1 MAEYDDGAYYEVQLN
16 NKQLVFFFM
25 AALAI
30 AVVVFLC
37 GVMVG
42 RGVRDATL
50 AVAQN
55 DITAG
60 PSSGANKPVPT
71 AKAAPSTPEL
81 DYARRLESDDVPSR
95 LGSQSPETVKST
107 SPETVTSARASASGN
122 GGASTT
128 RAAASDPT
136 PRETA
141 SASTPART
149 APPEP
154 RPSSISTAS
163 VPLPAAGSARL
174 GTDNGPF
181 TIQVVALKTEDA
193 AQSLLTRLKGKNYR
207 AYLEGGTDAGLHRV
221 RVGRF
226 ATRAE
231 AERVAARLR
240 DEEKFKPYITQ

>member
-60 PSSGANKPVPT
+60 TLP
-71 AKAAPSTPEL
+71 KAASTPRVTTAAARPEL
-81 DYARRLESDDVPSR
+81 DYTPRLESDGVPKR
-95 LGSQSPETVKST
+95 LEPMRST
-107 SPETVTSARASASGN
+107 SPESAASA
-122 GGASTT
+122 APREVAPTP
-128 RAAASDPT
+128 RAAAP
-136 PRETA
+136 ETVA
-141 SASTPART
+141 PAP
-149 APPEP
+149 APPPPPPPP
-154 RPSSISTAS
+154 RR
-163 VPLPAAGSARL
+163 AATL
-174 GTDNGPF
+174 GADSGVF

-193 AQSLLTRLKGKNYR
+193 AQSLLSRLRGKNYR
-207 AYLEGGTDAGLHRV
+207 AYLEAGSDAGLHRV

-231 AERVAARLR
+231 AETVAAKLR
-240 DEEKFKPYITQ
+240 DEEKFRPYITQ

>member
-55 DITAG
+55 DITA
-60 PSSGANKPVPT
+60 T
-71 AKAAPSTPEL
+71 ALPKAAPASRVVEKAQARPEL
-81 DYARRLESDDVPSR
+81 DYTARLESDDVPSR
-95 LGSQSPETVKST
+95 LEPVPSSSPESALEARRPA
-107 SPETVTSARASASGN
+107 SPPQKPAVVPASA
-122 GGASTT
+122 
-128 RAAASDPT
+128 
-136 PRETA
+136 PRPA
-141 SASTPART
+141 PAR
-149 APPEP
+149 
-154 RPSSISTAS
+154 STIGAES
-163 VPLPAAGSARL
+163 GA
-174 GTDNGPF
+174 F

-193 AQSLLTRLKGKNYR
+193 AQSLLARLQGKNYR
-207 AYLEGGTDAGLHRV
+207 AYLEGGGDAGLHRV

-226 ATRAE
+226 SSRAE
-231 AERVAARLR
+231 AEKVAAKLR

>member
-55 DITAG
+55 DIATATA
-60 PSSGANKPVPT
+60 PKP
-71 AKAAPSTPEL
+71 AAAARTTPAASRPEL
-81 DYARRLESDDVPSR
+81 DYTDRLESDEVPKKLEPIR
-95 LGSQSPETVKST
+95 AESPESQTPAPT
-107 SPETVTSARASASGN
+107 RASAPTEQ
-122 GGASTT
+122 APAP
-128 RAAASDPT
+128 AAAP
-136 PRETA
+136 PPPPPKRA
-141 SASTPART
+141 SNT
-149 APPEP
+149 
-154 RPSSISTAS
+154 
-163 VPLPAAGSARL
+163 L
-174 GTDNGPF
+174 GADSGAF

-193 AQSLLTRLKGKNYR
+193 ANSLLSRLKGKNYR

-231 AERVAARLR
+231 AESVLAKLR
-240 DEEKFKPYITQ
+240 EEEKFRPYITQ

>member
-55 DITAG
+55 DIA
-60 PSSGANKPVPT
+60 PT
-71 AKAAPSTPEL
+71 TIPKASPPPRAATVAARPEL
-81 DYARRLESDDVPSR
+81 DYTPRLESDEVPTR
-95 LGSQSPETVKST
+95 LEPMRST
-107 SPETVTSARASASGN
+107 SPESTVASSVRPAPTKPAEAPAPKPASPPSAPKTTSTLGADSG
-122 GGASTT
+122 A
-128 RAAASDPT
+128 
-136 PRETA
+136 
-141 SASTPART
+141 
-149 APPEP
+149 
-154 RPSSISTAS
+154 
-163 VPLPAAGSARL
+163 
-174 GTDNGPF
+174 F

-193 AQSLLTRLKGKNYR
+193 AQSLLSRLKGKNYR
-207 AYLEGGTDAGLHRV
+207 AYLEAGTDAGLHRV

-231 AERVAARLR
+231 AENVAAKLR
-240 DEEKFKPYITQ
+240 DEEKFRPYITQ

>member
-60 PSSGANKPVPT
+60 TLP
-71 AKAAPSTPEL
+71 KATSTPRATTVAARPAL
-81 DYARRLESDDVPSR
+81 DYTPRLESDEVPKR
-95 LGSQSPETVKST
+95 LEPMRST
-107 SPETVTSARASASGN
+107 SPENTAGQPPREAAPAPRASVPA
-122 GGASTT
+122 
-128 RAAASDPT
+128 
-136 PRETA
+136 
-141 SASTPART
+141 TPAQT
-149 APPEP
+149 APPPPAP
-154 RPSSISTAS
+154 RRAST
-163 VPLPAAGSARL
+163 L
-174 GTDNGPF
+174 GADSGAF

-193 AQSLLTRLKGKNYR
+193 AQSLLSRLRGKNYR
-207 AYLEGGTDAGLHRV
+207 AYLEAGSDAGLHRV

-231 AERVAARLR
+231 AETVAAKLR
-240 DEEKFKPYITQ
+240 DEEKFRPYITQ

>member
-55 DITAG
+55 DIASGTLPKATSTPRATTA
-60 PSSGANKPVPT
+60 
-71 AKAAPSTPEL
+71 AARPEL
-81 DYARRLESDDVPSR
+81 DYTPRLESDEVPKSLEPMR
-95 LGSQSPETVKST
+95 ST
-107 SPETVTSARASASGN
+107 SPENSAS
-122 GGASTT
+122 
-128 RAAASDPT
+128 PT

-141 SASTPART
+141 PT
-149 APPEP
+149 P
-154 RPSSISTAS
+154 RPSAPATAAPTIPPPAPRRAST
-163 VPLPAAGSARL
+163 L
-174 GTDNGPF
+174 GADSGAF

-193 AQSLLTRLKGKNYR
+193 AQSLLSRLRGKNYR
-207 AYLEGGTDAGLHRV
+207 AYLEAGSDAGLHRV

-231 AERVAARLR
+231 AETVAAKLR
-240 DEEKFKPYITQ
+240 DEEKFRPYITQ

>member
-1 MAEYDDGAYYEVQLN
+1 MTEYDDGAYYEVQLN

-60 PSSGANKPVPT
+60 PQTNAVPV
-71 AKAAPSTPEL
+71 AKSAVESRPEL
-81 DYARRLESDDVPSR
+81 DYARRLESNDVPR
-95 LGSQSPETVKST
+95 QLDPPGTMKST
-107 SPETVTSARASASGN
+107 SPETVVTDRSQPPAGDSGTREASSARPARPEPGRPTPRTSETA
-122 GGASTT
+122 T
-128 RAAASDPT
+128 RAAAD
-136 PRETA
+136 A
-141 SASTPART
+141 SPM
-149 APPEP
+149 
-154 RPSSISTAS
+154 
-163 VPLPAAGSARL
+163 RL
-174 GTDNGPF
+174 GKESGPF

-193 AQSLLTRLKGKNYR
+193 AQSLLARLRGKNYR
-207 AYLEGGTDAGLHRV
+207 AYLESESDAGLHRV

>member
-1 MAEYDDGAYYEVQLN
+1 MVEYDDGAYYEVQLN

-55 DITAG
+55 DIAAGTLPKATSASRATTA
-60 PSSGANKPVPT
+60 
-71 AKAAPSTPEL
+71 AARPEL
-81 DYARRLESDDVPSR
+81 DYTPRLESDEVQKSLEPMR
-95 LGSQSPETVKST
+95 ST
-107 SPETVTSARASASGN
+107 SPENTASPTPRGVASAPRASAPETAAPPPPAPAPRR
-122 GGASTT
+122 AST
-128 RAAASDPT
+128 
-136 PRETA
+136 
-141 SASTPART
+141 
-149 APPEP
+149 
-154 RPSSISTAS
+154 
-163 VPLPAAGSARL
+163 L
-174 GTDNGPF
+174 GADSGPF

-193 AQSLLTRLKGKNYR
+193 AQSLLSRLKGKNYR
-207 AYLEGGTDAGLHRV
+207 AYLEAGSDAGLHRV

-231 AERVAARLR
+231 AETVAAKLR
-240 DEEKFKPYITQ
+240 DEEKFRPYITQ

>member
-50 AVAQN
+50 AVAQT
-55 DITAG
+55 DIVSGSLPKASPPPRATTA
-60 PSSGANKPVPT
+60 
-71 AKAAPSTPEL
+71 AARPAL
-81 DYARRLESDDVPSR
+81 DYTPRLESDETPKGLEPMRSA
-95 LGSQSPETVKST
+95 SPEDKT
-107 SPETVTSARASASGN
+107 SPPP
-122 GGASTT
+122 
-128 RAAASDPT
+128 RAAPEAS
-136 PRETA
+136 
-141 SASTPART
+141 PA
-149 APPEP
+149 PV
-154 RPSSISTAS
+154 AS
-163 VPLPAAGSARL
+163 VPVTSPPPAPRRAATLGSESGA
-174 GTDNGPF
+174 F

-193 AQSLLTRLKGKNYR
+193 AQSLLSRLRGKNYR
-207 AYLEGGTDAGLHRV
+207 AYLEAGSDAGLHRV

-231 AERVAARLR
+231 AEGVAARLR
-240 DEEKFKPYITQ
+240 DEEKFRPYITQ

>member
-55 DITAG
+55 DIA
-60 PSSGANKPVPT
+60 SSTTP
-71 AKAAPSTPEL
+71 KAASMPRATTVAARPEL
-81 DYARRLESDDVPSR
+81 DYTPRLESDDVPKR
-95 LGSQSPETVKST
+95 LEPMRST
-107 SPETVTSARASASGN
+107 SPESSAAPA
-122 GGASTT
+122 
-128 RAAASDPT
+128 
-136 PRETA
+136 PR
-141 SASTPART
+141 ASTPPET
-149 APPEP
+149 SPPPAP
-154 RPSSISTAS
+154 RRAST
-163 VPLPAAGSARL
+163 L
-174 GTDNGPF
+174 GTDSGAF

-193 AQSLLTRLKGKNYR
+193 AQSLLARLKGKNYR
-207 AYLEGGTDAGLHRV
+207 AYLEAGTDAGLHRV

-231 AERVAARLR
+231 AESVAAKLR
-240 DEEKFKPYITQ
+240 DEEKFRPYITQ

>member
-55 DITAG
+55 DIASGTLPKAISTPRTTA
-60 PSSGANKPVPT
+60 
-71 AKAAPSTPEL
+71 AARPEL
-81 DYARRLESDDVPSR
+81 DYTRRLESDEVPKR
-95 LGSQSPETVKST
+95 LEPMRSSSPEDAVN
-107 SPETVTSARASASGN
+107 PNARETVPAPRTEPTGPPSPPPAP
-122 GGASTT
+122 TPT
-128 RAAASDPT
+128 RAKT
-136 PRETA
+136 
-141 SASTPART
+141 
-149 APPEP
+149 
-154 RPSSISTAS
+154 
-163 VPLPAAGSARL
+163 L
-174 GTDNGPF
+174 GTDTGQF

-193 AQSLLTRLKGKNYR
+193 AKSLLSRLKGKNYR
-207 AYLEGGTDAGLHRV
+207 AYLEAGTDAGLHRV

-231 AERVAARLR
+231 AETVAAKLR
-240 DEEKFKPYITQ
+240 DEEKFRPYITQ

>member
-1 MAEYDDGAYYEVQLN
+1 MVEYDDGAYYEVQLN

-55 DITAG
+55 DIAAGTLPKATSASRATTA
-60 PSSGANKPVPT
+60 
-71 AKAAPSTPEL
+71 AARPEL
-81 DYARRLESDDVPSR
+81 DYTPRLESDEVPKSLEPMR
-95 LGSQSPETVKST
+95 ST
-107 SPETVTSARASASGN
+107 SPENTASPTPRGVASAPRASAPETAAPPPPAPPPPAPRR
-122 GGASTT
+122 AST
-128 RAAASDPT
+128 
-136 PRETA
+136 
-141 SASTPART
+141 
-149 APPEP
+149 
-154 RPSSISTAS
+154 
-163 VPLPAAGSARL
+163 L
-174 GTDNGPF
+174 GADSGPF

-193 AQSLLTRLKGKNYR
+193 AQSLLSRLKGKNYR
-207 AYLEGGTDAGLHRV
+207 AYLEAGSDAGLHRV

-231 AERVAARLR
+231 AETVAAKLR
-240 DEEKFKPYITQ
+240 DEEKFRPYITQ

>member
-1 MAEYDDGAYYEVQLN
+1 MVEYDDGAYYEVQLN

-55 DITAG
+55 DIAARTLPKATSASRATTA
-60 PSSGANKPVPT
+60 
-71 AKAAPSTPEL
+71 AARPEL
-81 DYARRLESDDVPSR
+81 DYTPRLESDEVQKSLEPMR
-95 LGSQSPETVKST
+95 ST
-107 SPETVTSARASASGN
+107 SPENTASPTPRGVASAPRASAPETAAPPPPAPAPRR
-122 GGASTT
+122 AST
-128 RAAASDPT
+128 
-136 PRETA
+136 
-141 SASTPART
+141 
-149 APPEP
+149 
-154 RPSSISTAS
+154 
-163 VPLPAAGSARL
+163 L
-174 GTDNGPF
+174 GADSGPF

-193 AQSLLTRLKGKNYR
+193 AQSLLSRLKGKNYR
-207 AYLEGGTDAGLHRV
+207 AYLEAGSDAGLHRV

-231 AERVAARLR
+231 AETVAAKLR
-240 DEEKFKPYITQ
+240 DEEKFRPYITQ

>member
-55 DITAG
+55 DISPGTMPKA
-60 PSSGANKPVPT
+60 SSTRA
-71 AKAAPSTPEL
+71 AAPAARPEL
-81 DYARRLESDDVPSR
+81 DYTPRLESDEVQKRLEPARSSSPENVPASAPRASSAPAAAPPPIETPPSR
-95 LGSQSPETVKST
+95 PALPPPVPK
-107 SPETVTSARASASGN
+107 SASM
-122 GGASTT
+122 
-128 RAAASDPT
+128 
-136 PRETA
+136 
-141 SASTPART
+141 
-149 APPEP
+149 
-154 RPSSISTAS
+154 
-163 VPLPAAGSARL
+163 L
-174 GTDNGPF
+174 GTDSGAF

-193 AQSLLTRLKGKNYR
+193 AQSLLSRLKGKNYR
-207 AYLEGGTDAGLHRV
+207 AYLEAGTDAGLHRV

-231 AERVAARLR
+231 AESVAARLR
-240 DEEKFKPYITQ
+240 DEEKFRPYITQ